1 MKTTFSYEVHS
12 YCCHTIGTNTFNSA
26 QSPTQEFRLYAYK
39 VKMLQALQPNDMPR
53 RKEFAVNMLQRI
65 SEDKAFLK
73 RVCFSDEA
81 TFHVSG
87 KLNKHNVRIW
97 GSETK
102 NFQCHCQGCGVGV
115 GLSSRL
121 GVGVGVGIFYPTPT
135 PHVHFLYVLVML
147 AAQLTRPRAP
157 VECSTVIFLREP
169 CRVSRDTACD
179 S

>member
-1 MKTTFSYEVHS
+1 
-12 YCCHTIGTNTFNSA
+12 
-26 QSPTQEFRLYAYK
+26 
-39 VKMLQALQPNDMPR
+39 MLQISNLQMEN
-53 RKEFAVNMLQRI
+53 NRI
-65 SEDKAFLK
+65 E
-73 RVCFSDEA
+73 C
-81 TFHVSG
+81 
-87 KLNKHNVRIW
+87 
-97 GSETK
+97 
-102 NFQCHCQGCGVGV
+102 CYQGCGVGVGVGVGRSRRFSEGVGV

>member
-1 MKTTFSYEVHS
+1 MIDTGSSCSVIPVDS
-12 YCCHTIGTNTFNSA
+12 NS
-26 QSPTQEFRLYAYK
+26 RDH
-39 VKMLQALQPNDMPR
+39 LQDYLS
-53 RKEFAVNMLQRI
+53 AVNG
-65 SEDKAFLK
+65 SS
-73 RVCFSDEA
+73 VP
-81 TFHVSG
+81 TFG
-87 KLNKHNVRIW
+87 C
-97 GSETK
+97 K
-102 NFQCHCQGCGVGV
+102 NITIDLQGCGVGVGVGVGVGRSRRFSEGVGVGIGV

-135 PHVHFLYVLVML
+135 PHVHFLYVFVML